1 MKIAIMGA
9 MVEEV
14 DPFLDIGE
22 HEPLLKYFKK
32 HNDIEYGGNIYHE
45 AKYKGL
51 DIVLA
56 YSKIGKVYAG
66 LTAATMIE
74 HFGCDI
80 LLFTGVAGAV
90 NPKLKIG
97 DLITATELCQHD
109 LDITAFG
116 HPHGYVPEGRVYTE
130 ASRDLIR
137 IAKKVADEKG
147 IELKKGVIATGD
159 QFIADS
165 KRKDWIAKTFDADA
179 IEMEGASVAVVCE
192 ALGVPFFVLRAISDA
207 ADMDA
212 AFDFDE
218 FLKHSSQV
226 SSSFIVAMLEKIS
239 QNEDIFEESK

>member
-14 DPFLDIGE
+14 EPFLSLGE

-32 HNDIEYGGNIYHE
+32 HRDSVYGGNVYHE
-45 AKYKGL
+45 ANYKGL
-51 DIVLA
+51 EIVLA
-56 YSKIGKVYAG
+56 YSRIGKVNAA
-66 LTAATMIE
+66 LTAATLIE
-74 HFGCDI
+74 KFGCEQ

-90 NPKLKIG
+90 SPELSIG
-97 DLITATELCQHD
+97 DLVAATQLCQHD

-116 HPHGYVPEGRVYTE
+116 HPHGYVPEGKVYVE
-130 ASRDLIR
+130 PSRDLLH
-137 IAKKVADEKG
+137 IAKAVADEKG
-147 IELKKGVIATGD
+147 ITLKGGIIATGD
-159 QFIADS
+159 QFIADPE
-165 KRKDWIAKTFDADA
+165 RKTWIEKTFEADA
-179 IEMEGASVAVVCE
+179 IEMEGAAVAVICD

-226 SSSFIVAMLEKIS
+226 SSSFIMAMLDKIADA
-239 QNEDIFEESK
+239 Q